1 MNCSAEK
8 GEGPG
13 NTFLNQTRP
22 NETEQP
28 ISPTHPLPQS
38 AISNNFGEI
47 KQMDRPIPTRLLH
60 FTILCRSYSG
70 PNVWKGSWLATVSP
84 APPSFN
90 LFCCSCKIGKEE
102 EKKKN
107 PTFLTKD
114 LSGEIFPTL
123 FFFFGK
129 PLHIIYL
136 CLHMVCEP
144 CKCEGG

>member
-13 NTFLNQTRP
+13 NTFLNQMRP

-47 KQMDRPIPTRLLH
+47 KQMDRRIPTRLLH
-60 FTILCRSYSG
+60 LTILCRSYSG

-84 APPSFN
+84 AP
-90 LFCCSCKIGKEE
+90 K
-102 EKKKN
+102 
-107 PTFLTKD
+107 
-114 LSGEIFPTL
+114 
-123 FFFFGK
+123 
-129 PLHIIYL
+129 
-136 CLHMVCEP
+136 V
-144 CKCEGG
+144 